1 MTRDFPV
8 GGLSSRARA
17 WLDGDR
23 AEPVAPRPAATVM
36 LVRDRVAGEGG
47 PVEVFMLRR
56 VASME
61 FAPRM
66 MVFPGGGVDPRDADP
81 HLPWAGPPPAHWAA
95 WLGCDEASARE
106 LVIAAVREVFE
117 ECGVLLA
124 GPDADSV
131 VADVSGP
138 QWQQERSALLSRET
152 SLA

>member
-1 MTRDFPV
+1 M
-8 GGLSSRARA
+8 A
-17 WLDGDR
+17 
-23 AEPVAPRPAATVM
+23 
-36 LVRDRVAGEGG
+36 
-47 PVEVFMLRR
+47 
-56 VASME
+56 

-81 HLPWAGPPPAHWAA
+81 HLPWAGPPPARWAA
-95 WLGCDEASARE
+95 WLGCDEDSARE

-138 QWQQERSALLSRET
+138 QWQQERVRPALAGD
-152 SLA
+152 LAGPGADPSGPGAAVRPAQRAGALGHPRVRAPPLRHPVLRRADAGRPGRPTT